1 MLKEIVY
8 WTSLFFE
15 KKNRKK
21 KDEWYWTNAI
31 MFVALCLLL
40 NVLSIVYIVEYYAHF
55 EILKHIPITTKW
67 KFTSWIWATLIL
79 LPFIILIYVRYY
91 KPPKLSVLKSAYEL
105 KSNTRL
111 VLGRL
116 FYICYCLITW
126 VGFFII
132 VSCFKH

>member
-15 KKNRKK
+15 KNRKK

-55 EILKHIPITTKW
+55 
-67 KFTSWIWATLIL
+67 
-79 LPFIILIYVRYY
+79 
-91 KPPKLSVLKSAYEL
+91 
-105 KSNTRL
+105 
-111 VLGRL
+111 G
-116 FYICYCLITW
+116 
-126 VGFFII
+126 
-132 VSCFKH
+132 